1 MMVPNLPNLPSR
13 EASCSRLVAMGY
25 SMSSFVLIAH
35 DPVPKAD
42 PAQAPGGFFGGP
54 LFMPVMIG
62 MMVIFYL
69 VVILPQSRR
78 TKREQSQLMN
88 SLKPG
93 TKVITA
99 SGIVAI
105 IVKAKDGE
113 DELTVKSEDTK
124 LRILRSSIVRVL
136 GSEEVAETK

>member
-1 MMVPNLPNLPSR
+1 
-13 EASCSRLVAMGY
+13 
-25 SMSSFVLIAH
+25 MSSFALIAE
-35 DPVPKAD
+35 DPTPKAD

-62 MMVIFYL
+62 MMVLFYL

-78 TKREQSQLMN
+78 QKRDQQQLMN
-88 SLKPG
+88 SIKPG
-93 TKVITA
+93 TKIITT
-99 SGIVAI
+99 SGIVGI

-113 DELTVKSEDTK
+113 DELVVKSEDAK
-124 LRILRSSIVRVL
+124 FRILRSSISRVL

>member
-1 MMVPNLPNLPSR
+1 
-13 EASCSRLVAMGY
+13 
-25 SMSSFVLIAH
+25 MSLLALFAE
-35 DPVPKAD
+35 DPAPKAD

-124 LRILRSSIVRVL
+124 LRILKAAITTVVSDETPASTA
-136 GSEEVAETK
+136 EVKS